1 VAYDLA
7 LRRQI
12 ARDVSRGDEAARPPG
27 RGALRAAAA
36 GLALLL
42 PYLTRGAVV
51 TRYRREYR
59 RDARGR
65 DLARTQEMPA
75 ISSTELVYGR
85 ED

>member
-1 VAYDLA
+1 MAYDLA
-7 LRRQI
+7 LRRRI
-12 ARDVSRGDEAARPPG
+12 ARDVSRGDESTRPQG
-27 RGALRAAAA
+27 SGALRAAAS

-42 PYLTRGAVV
+42 PHLARGTEV
-51 TRYRREYR
+51 THYRREYR

-75 ISSTELVYGR
+75 ITSTELVYGP